1 MVKVMSSNC
10 HVKINLKEGCILVKK
25 NERIVKIHMVLRVGV
40 KVKDISEQNT
50 VDIER
55 EIQVIREINVVLCQ
69 N

>member
-1 MVKVMSSNC
+1 M
-10 HVKINLKEGCILVKK
+10 KINLKEGCILVKK
-25 NERIVKIHMVLRVGV
+25 NERIIKIHMVLRVGV

-50 VDIER
+50 VVIER